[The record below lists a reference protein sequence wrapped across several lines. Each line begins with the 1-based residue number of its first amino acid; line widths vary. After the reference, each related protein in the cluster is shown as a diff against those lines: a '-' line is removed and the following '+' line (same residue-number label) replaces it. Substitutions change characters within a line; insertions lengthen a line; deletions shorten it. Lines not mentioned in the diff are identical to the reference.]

1 MQSFLGWIGGKS
13 ALRNAI
19 LNRFPDKVGRY
30 IEVFGGAGWVLFG
43 RDPVPGQ
50 MEVFNDADGEL
61 INIYRCVKYHPE
73 ALQKELDGLPDSRE
87 VFFDYAAQ
95 EHIRGMTD
103 IQRAARSLYLIKISF
118 GSDRKT
124 FATAPKIASNISA
137 SFSAVQERL
146 RKVIIE
152 NLDFEH
158 LIHTYDRP
166 DALFYCDPPYRK
178 HNLSQKSLKNIRGD
192 LSGFCN
198 YLDCAD
204 IRNDL
209 RTSNIK
215 IPSNAKKGQ
224 KQALDVSSLNILFT
238 ESQVPYNGTICQDSL
253 IYAYRFQVVTGLRP
267 GELMG
272 LEWGDIDNDY
282 IHIRRAINAKG
293 ITTNGKNEF
302 AARDFPQTRYTRMLL
317 ESQQVYRV
325 TPLDPHERVFGSTG
339 QLCYRKRWGIYCR
352 YNGIPYITPYE
363 LRHTFSSIYKNHFS
377 NWVYEELVG
386 HTHPGVNGVYMHP
399 MDGDMDGVPAL
410 LDSLLDERLSLGR
423 AKRMLL
429 SNGQTK

>member
-124 FATAPKIASNISA
+124 FATAPKIASNIS
-137 SFSAVQERL
+137 SYFSAVQERL

-166 DALFYCDPPYRK
+166 DALFYCDPPYIGTESYYRAPFTTDDHVRLANVL
-178 HNLSQKSLKNIRGD
+178 HNIKGRFLLSYNDCPLVHDLYGD
-192 LSGFCN
+192 CQIEPLTRLNQLPAAGPTEYKELLVCN
-198 YLDCAD
+198 YL
-204 IRNDL
+204 
-209 RTSNIK
+209 
-215 IPSNAKKGQ
+215 
-224 KQALDVSSLNILFT
+224 
-238 ESQVPYNGTICQDSL
+238 
-253 IYAYRFQVVTGLRP
+253 
-267 GELMG
+267 
-272 LEWGDIDNDY
+272 
-282 IHIRRAINAKG
+282 
-293 ITTNGKNEF
+293 
-302 AARDFPQTRYTRMLL
+302 
-317 ESQQVYRV
+317 
-325 TPLDPHERVFGSTG
+325 
-339 QLCYRKRWGIYCR
+339 
-352 YNGIPYITPYE
+352 
-363 LRHTFSSIYKNHFS
+363 
-377 NWVYEELVG
+377 
-386 HTHPGVNGVYMHP
+386 
-399 MDGDMDGVPAL
+399 
-410 LDSLLDERLSLGR
+410 
-423 AKRMLL
+423 
-429 SNGQTK
+429 

>member
-166 DALFYCDPPYRK
+166 DALFYCDPPYIGTESYYRAPFTTGDHWPMCSTTSK
-178 HNLSQKSLKNIRGD
+178 AAFCCLTMIVRWSMICMEIARSNLSQGSISCQRRGRPSTKSYWFVTIYNPWRYFPTKARRHKAP
-192 LSGFCN
+192 
-198 YLDCAD
+198 CATLV
-204 IRNDL
+204 R
-209 RTSNIK
+209 
-215 IPSNAKKGQ
+215 KGRFDDQ
-224 KQALDVSSLNILFT
+224 KSFVAYPRRQALDASKVGRRDWYTAHNDQPSL
-238 ESQVPYNGTICQDSL
+238 
-253 IYAYRFQVVTGLRP
+253 
-267 GELMG
+267 
-272 LEWGDIDNDY
+272 
-282 IHIRRAINAKG
+282 
-293 ITTNGKNEF
+293 
-302 AARDFPQTRYTRMLL
+302 
-317 ESQQVYRV
+317 
-325 TPLDPHERVFGSTG
+325 
-339 QLCYRKRWGIYCR
+339 
-352 YNGIPYITPYE
+352 
-363 LRHTFSSIYKNHFS
+363 
-377 NWVYEELVG
+377 
-386 HTHPGVNGVYMHP
+386 
-399 MDGDMDGVPAL
+399 
-410 LDSLLDERLSLGR
+410 
-423 AKRMLL
+423 
-429 SNGQTK
+429 